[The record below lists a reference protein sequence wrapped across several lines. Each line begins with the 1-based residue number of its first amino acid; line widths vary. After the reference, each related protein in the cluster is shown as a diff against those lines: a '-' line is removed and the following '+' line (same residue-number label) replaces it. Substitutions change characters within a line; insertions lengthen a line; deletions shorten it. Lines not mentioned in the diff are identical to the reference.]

1 MIKQLLSFIKKE
13 FLHIFR
19 DTWTMMIILA
29 LPVVMMLLFGYA
41 VSTEIKNTNI
51 GVLNLSKDEITNNIV
66 ERLDKSEYFSLAKN
80 YSSYNEVESSFRRSE
95 VGVVIVFDENFS
107 ENLLHL
113 NKADVQI
120 IADASD
126 PNTARTLV
134 SYVTNIVAQSLKDLN
149 KTPQTNYQIT
159 PEVKLLYNPLMKS
172 SYNFVP
178 GVMGFILILVCA
190 MMTSVSI
197 VREKERGT
205 MELLLVSPTRPI
217 IIILAKV
224 APYFIIS
231 FINLLTILTVSYFVM
246 GVPINGSLFWIF
258 VLSII
263 YIFVSLSLGLLISTV
278 AKTQLTALLFSG
290 LILLMPTMLLSGM
303 LFNVESMPL
312 ILQVISQFM
321 PAKWFIS
328 AMRKLMIMGVD
339 VKYVLKEMGVLVL
352 MAVVFVTISL
362 KKFKKR
368 LE

>member
-19 DTWTMMIILA
+19 DTWTMMIILV

-41 VSTEIKNTNI
+41 VTTEIKNTNI
-51 GVLNLSKDEITNNIV
+51 GVLNLSKDEITNNII
-66 ERLDKSEYFSLAKN
+66 ERIDKSEYFTLSKT
-80 YSSYNEVESSFRRSE
+80 YSSYNEVEHSFRSSE

-107 ENLLHL
+107 ENLSHL
-113 NKADVQI
+113 NKADIQI

-134 SYVTNIVAQSLKDLN
+134 SYLTNIVGQSLKDLN
-149 KTPQTNYQIT
+149 KTPQTNYQIN
-159 PEVKLLYNPLMKS
+159 PELKLLYNPLMKS

-205 MELLLVSPTRPI
+205 MELLLVSPTKPI
-217 IIILAKV
+217 IIILSKV

-231 FINLLTILTVSYFVM
+231 IINLLTILLVAYFVM
-246 GVPINGSLFWIF
+246 GVPINGSLFWLF
-258 VLSII
+258 VFSII
-263 YIFVSLSLGLLISTV
+263 YILVSLSLGILISTI

-312 ILQVISQFM
+312 ILQIIAQLM

-328 AMRKLMIMGVD
+328 GIRKLMIMGVD
-339 VKYVLKEMGVLVL
+339 VKYVLKEMGVLVF
-352 MAVVFVTISL
+352 MAFVFVIISM